1 MEDVVTDLSFF
12 LDLMPKLLPFESL
25 EARFMQLALAGL
37 ILLAPMAAM
46 MGVQVVNFRM
56 SFYADAISH
65 TAFAGVAI
73 GILLGLSPYWTMPV
87 FGVVVGVGI
96 VYMRRRTD
104 LSFDTVIGVVFST
117 IVAFGLAVVSRTPQ
131 VKNDMLRFLYGDILT
146 IQQGDIYFL
155 LFLFS
160 LISLFQFFGYN
171 RLLYSGLNPV
181 LAAAHKIK
189 VAFYQY
195 TYAILLALIV
205 IFSVWWVGVLL
216 VTGMLI
222 VPAAAARN
230 ISKSA
235 GSMFWYALIISFTS
249 AISGFIISSQEWA
262 ATATGAT
269 IILVSFIWFLISIAI
284 KSFKSVFKKGS

>member
-1 MEDVVTDLSFF
+1 VTDLSFF

-160 LISLFQFFGYN
+160 LISLS
-171 RLLYSGLNPV
+171 LLRPTPV
-181 LAAAHKIK
+181 KI
-189 VAFYQY
+189 
-195 TYAILLALIV
+195 L
-205 IFSVWWVGVLL
+205 
-216 VTGMLI
+216 
-222 VPAAAARN
+222 
-230 ISKSA
+230 
-235 GSMFWYALIISFTS
+235 
-249 AISGFIISSQEWA
+249 
-262 ATATGAT
+262 
-269 IILVSFIWFLISIAI
+269 
-284 KSFKSVFKKGS
+284 